1 MLKTREGPP
10 CASASH
16 LQLTELVVLWHA
28 ITQRGAADPE
38 LCARA
43 GVSAQ
48 ETCLH
53 GLETSGDHSCLQRR
67 TFCGRGKK
75 SLTFLQNWLG

>member
-53 GLETSGDHSCLQRR
+53 GLETTAAFREGHSVVE
-67 TFCGRGKK
+67 GK
-75 SLTFLQNWLG
+75 NP